1 LLKKRKNNFI
11 RAVQKCS
18 SDSQSTGNRANAMTS
33 TFQPLHYG
41 NLHRC
46 QIKAS
51 STVTLVY
58 SSVKKEETH
67 IIRCANHPSSFHSGK
82 EKKG

>member
-1 LLKKRKNNFI
+1 MQFRLPEHWK
-11 RAVQKCS
+11 QSKCNDFHFS
-18 SDSQSTGNRANAMTS
+18 TIALWKPSQVSD
-33 TFQPLHYG
+33 
-41 NLHRC
+41 
-46 QIKAS
+46 KAS

-67 IIRCANHPSSFHSGK
+67 IIRCANHPPFHSGK